1 MKRSYYLRGAV
12 FGTLSMTVLSAAPF
26 TDTGSIY
33 NQIKQNAQRGIE
45 KQEHPKYKKEEK
57 EQAKL
62 RGEHTVVVN
71 GFKIIGNDEFSEAEI
86 KSVLSPFIGQRLT
99 TGELHKAANA
109 LTAYYQKKGFFDAN
123 VALIRPYILEGGIIV
138 LVVDEKHLEKG
149 GISVENSGERI
160 KTEKVQNLWD
170 NIMKPGAMKQDR
182 FERAMLLTNDLPGIS
197 AKADLYY
204 GTDEKTDDLVIT
216 VTDEEVFNGNVDIDN
231 YGSYYTGQ
239 NEIGTTL
246 YWNSPTK
253 NGEEIVARFITTGK
267 YSNYGYID
275 LAVPV
280 FDNGM
285 RLGVSADYLKYE
297 LDHQKPG
304 EGGDGTA
311 WNANV
316 YAKYP
321 FIRSEDLTVE
331 GEVKYVHTRLK
342 DNNLTAELDNSQINK
357 GVFTLSGNKSDTFL
371 LNGITYFSVALTT
384 GNLKLNNA
392 QHASDDALYAKTAG
406 NYTKA
411 NFSFSRFQNLVGD
424 LSSKISLDG
433 QWASRNLDTV
443 EKYFLGGP
451 YSVAGYPVGEVA
463 GDNAAVFY
471 ADLRYDFYKMP
482 WGGDF
487 QVSAFYTYGWTQ
499 IYKDQSTWDAYYP
512 NQNDN
517 EVRLQTVGLGLS
529 QTWSS
534 KAVIRVTV
542 GKQVGGDKH
551 VKRPYNDPVGLDY
564 DQSDSDYRAWVEAIY
579 YW

>member
-1 MKRSYYLRGAV
+1 MQISHYLSIATAGAL
-12 FGTLSMTVLSAAPF
+12 GLTTLSAAPF

-33 NQIKQNAQRGIE
+33 NQMQKNAQRGIGN
-45 KQEHPKYKKEEK
+45 QEHPKYKKEK
-57 EQAKL
+57 KQRMKL
-62 RGEHTVVVN
+62 SGQHTVLVN
-71 GFKIIGNDEFSEAEI
+71 GFEIIGNDEFTQAQIDKVLAPFVGRTMTTAE
-86 KSVLSPFIGQRLT
+86 LSKT
-99 TGELHKAANA
+99 ANA
-109 LTAYYQKKGFFDAN
+109 LTDYYQKKGFFDAS
-123 VALIRPYILEGGIIV
+123 VALISPYILEGGIIV

-149 GISVENSGERI
+149 GISVENSGKRI

-170 NIMKPGAMKQDR
+170 HIMKPGSMQQDAY
-182 FERAMLLTNDLPGIS
+182 ERAMLLTNDFPGIS

-204 GTDEKTDDLVIT
+204 GTAEKTDDLVIT
-216 VTDEEVFNGNVDIDN
+216 VTDEEVFNGNIDIDN

-253 NGEEIVARFITTGK
+253 NGEEIVARFITSGK

-285 RLGVSADYLKYE
+285 RMGLSADYLKYE
-297 LDHQKPG
+297 LDHQNQG

-316 YAKYP
+316 YVKYP
-321 FIRSEDLTVE
+321 LVRGEDLTIE
-331 GEVKYVHTRLK
+331 GEMKYVHTAFT
-342 DNNLTAELDNSQINK
+342 DNNLTAEIDNSRIDK
-357 GVFTLSGNKSDTFL
+357 GVLTLSGNKSDTFL
-371 LNGITYFSVALTT
+371 LNGITYFSLSVTS
-384 GNLKLNNA
+384 GNLKVSNS
-392 QHASDDALYAKTAG
+392 QYEKDIEGYIKTEG
-406 NYTKA
+406 RYTKA
-411 NFSFSRFQNLVGD
+411 NFSLSRFQNLVGD
-424 LSSKISLDG
+424 LSSKVSLDG
-433 QWASRNLDTV
+433 QWASQNLDTV

-451 YSVAGYPVGEVA
+451 YSISGYPVGEVA

-487 QVSAFYTYGWTQ
+487 EVSTFYTYGWTQ
-499 IYKDQSTWDAYYP
+499 IYKDQATWDIYYP
-512 NQNDN
+512 DADDN
-517 EVRLQTVGLGLS
+517 EVNLQTVGLGLS
-529 QTWSS
+529 QTWSDT
-534 KAVIRVTV
+534 AVIRLTV
-542 GKQVGGDKH
+542 GRQIGPDKH
-551 VKRPYNDPVGLDY
+551 VKRPYNAPPGLDY